1 MVTLENVSKSFAG
14 QPVLRNVTLHIERG
28 ETMVIVGSSGTGK
41 SVTLKHMVGL
51 LRPDSGQVLIDG
63 DEISS
68 ARGRRLERIREKFG
82 VLFQSGA
89 LINWMT
95 VAQNVALPLYEK
107 TRLGDAEIAAK
118 VKEKLALVNLNDCED
133 KRPAEIS
140 GGMKKRV
147 ALARAIIREPEI
159 LLYDEPTSGLDPVM
173 SRHVEEQII
182 SMQQSLGVT
191 SIVVTHDLHSAFSIG
206 DRIAML
212 HEGRVAEIGP
222 PEAFAKSSES
232 CVQEF
237 IRAQFE
243 SGRAK
248 LNPAKGEIIWQQSDT
263 SASASV

>member
-1 MVTLENVSKSFAG
+1 MFHGSVQQNVEFGLKSRGVSKSCCKE
-14 QPVLRNVTLHIERG
+14 QSLEMLERLKCCHLHSSDATRL
-28 ETMVIVGSSGTGK
+28 SSG
-41 SVTLKHMVGL
+41 
-51 LRPDSGQVLIDG
+51 
-63 DEISS
+63 E
-68 ARGRRLERIREKFG
+68 RR
-82 VLFQSGA
+82 
-89 LINWMT
+89 
-95 VAQNVALPLYEK
+95 
-107 TRLGDAEIAAK
+107 
-118 VKEKLALVNLNDCED
+118 
-133 KRPAEIS
+133 
-140 GGMKKRV
+140 RV

-173 SRHVEEQII
+173 SRHVDEQII

-248 LNPAKGEIIWQQSDT
+248 LNPAKGEMIWQQSDT